1 MRLARGHKEQGG
13 TDGGDATPAVGEP
26 SKSWGAMFGEQCNV
40 EMLRRVRRYAR
51 RVASSI
57 AEAGGLGGE
66 SCADEL
72 LQDCVTDTISG
83 VLIWDPATTALEHHL
98 MARIR
103 SRGRDERHRVLQH
116 PHRSIDAIDSEEENS
131 PTLAEADQ
139 ALISSQD
146 EAAKRY
152 ATARLALMRE
162 QAAADPDLQ
171 AILDAVE
178 QGAEGKAEIL
188 AASGL
193 TEKAYRNARLRLR
206 RLGDRAPADTRTED
220 TTDEANE

>member
-13 TDGGDATPAVGEP
+13 TDGVDATPAVGEP
-26 SKSWGAMFGEQCNV
+26 SKSWGAMFDEQCSV

-83 VLIWDPATTALEHHL
+83 VLVWDPAITMLEHHL

-116 PHRSIDAIDSEEENS
+116 PHRSIDAVDGEGEDSAALDE
-131 PTLAEADQ
+131 AEQ
-139 ALISSQD
+139 ALLSSRD
-146 EAAKRY
+146 EAAERY

-162 QAAADPDLQ
+162 HAATDPDLQ
-171 AILDAVE
+171 AILDAADN
-178 QGAEGKAEIL
+178 GAEGKAEIL

-206 RLGDRAPADTRTED
+206 RLGDRALSGIPTED
-220 TTDEANE
+220 AADEANA